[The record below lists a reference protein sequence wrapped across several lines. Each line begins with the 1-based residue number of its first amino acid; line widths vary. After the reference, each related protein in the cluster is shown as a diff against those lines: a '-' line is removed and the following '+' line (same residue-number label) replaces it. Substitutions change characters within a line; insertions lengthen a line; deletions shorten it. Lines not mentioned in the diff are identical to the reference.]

1 MYHTF
6 VNSMTLLLIRVQY
19 NQSIIKHRFN
29 VLNLDNLSMIMC
41 TAFIGSLCMY
51 LVARQARI
59 SWIKSNTI
67 RYWICFFLLC
77 WIATQILITVCY
89 TSIIGEWLD
98 RILLGIVLV
107 FAWKQYRKLDMV
119 IQRHFGGCSEVNL
132 VSERDFL
139 TNSTHLSFTPQNA
152 MFLISSMCFRRP
164 CEYTVIKLIKLILL
178 FLSPFVVAGI
188 YFQEQDLYFRLWVC
202 IRIWYYICTLL
213 ICM

>member
-1 MYHTF
+1 MIDAIIRRRACYKNALECLEDQHIKTYNARTELVKYVIIF
-6 VNSMTLLLIRVQY
+6 CMNLLEWMGCNFGLMNYTINYVSYFRQLNNSVTDPRSY

-51 LVARQARI
+51 LAARQARI

-107 FAWKQYRKLDMV
+107 FAWKQYKKLDMV
-119 IQRHFGGCSEVNL
+119 IQWSIVDLRVRRKMKLLEKQVRREATFQ
-132 VSERDFL
+132 
-139 TNSTHLSFTPQNA
+139 QN
-152 MFLISSMCFRRP
+152 I
-164 CEYTVIKLIKLILL
+164 
-178 FLSPFVVAGI
+178 
-188 YFQEQDLYFRLWVC
+188 
-202 IRIWYYICTLL
+202 
-213 ICM
+213 